1 LISQGKYLI
10 SSSIDGLIV
19 VYDYNQQQ
27 LFRELKDPRSL
38 ASPSSMLLTKGEKFL
53 IVCEQYGITVV
64 DIEEAQIVNP
74 TVNNKDFNRLVRL
87 SIPNDNGVNAF
98 AGLSATG

>member
-1 LISQGKYLI
+1 
-10 SSSIDGLIV
+10 
-19 VYDYNQQQ
+19 
-27 LFRELKDPRSL
+27 
-38 ASPSSMLLTKGEKFL
+38 MLLTKGEKFL

-74 TVNNKDFNRLVRL
+74 TVNNKDFNRLVKL

-98 AGLSATG
+98 AGLSAAGQVKIFTEGEDQDSHENQKWINQVKVLRANMSQVSDLI